1 MAQYTPKFS
10 DPRILATTKRA
21 LSFVALYT
29 KASHQAWISRNQIY
43 KHLGNTSRPLG
54 RYLKEHLLIEADK
67 YYNSETGICKKYKRN
82 DAGIAIIK
90 QQAGLMDFIPAL
102 DPKLEEQLSTGEFEY
117 VDKSDRIFNPIQFL
131 PKQIRG
137 PLLANHGYT
146 YYYDIEAAAPNLLI
160 QLAQRHDPSLCLDN
174 LKNYITNRSQVR
186 EDIAL
191 ATGLTTSQV
200 KTVING
206 ILQGGVISSWQRNQL
221 FQELN
226 YSHDAVIRLNHND
239 SLRGIKQDISKLWK
253 TLRVEFPVRY
263 LTDVNGKLRKKRLNG
278 KDKSGL
284 YRQLESE
291 VGVVIRRLL
300 KSKKIQALWIHDGW
314 CCDRFIDPSD
324 VELKVKRAT
333 GYSIRLE
340 WNKYEDV

>member
-10 DPRILATTKRA
+10 DPRILTTVRRA

-29 KASHQAWISRNQIY
+29 KATQQTWISRNQIY

-67 YYNSETGICKKYKRN
+67 YYNSETGICKKYTRN
-82 DAGIAIIK
+82 DAGVDKIK
-90 QQAGLMDFIPAL
+90 QLFGLEDFTPAI
-102 DPKLEEQLSTGEFEY
+102 DPKLEDQLASGEFEY

-131 PKQIRG
+131 PKQVRG
-137 PLLANHGYT
+137 SLLANHGYR
-146 YYYDIEAAAPNLLI
+146 YHYDIEAAAPNLLL
-160 QLAQRHDPSLCLDN
+160 QLAQRLDPSAEFTHLN
-174 LKNYITNRSQVR
+174 NYILNRSQVR
-186 EDIAL
+186 DEIAL
-191 ATGLTTSQV
+191 ATGTTPNQV

-206 ILQGGVISSWQRNQL
+206 ILQGGVISRWQRNQL

-226 YSHDAVIRLNHND
+226 YSYEAVVGLNANE

-253 TLRVEFPVRY
+253 ILRVEFPVRY
-263 LTDVNGKLRKKRLNG
+263 ITDVNGKPRRKRLNG

-300 KSKKIQALWIHDGW
+300 KSEKIQALWIHDGW
-314 CCDRFIDPSD
+314 CCDRFIDPLD

-333 GYSIRLE
+333 GYSIKLE
-340 WNKYEDV
+340 WNKYEDL